1 MIPNFTLID
10 KEISAYMLAA
20 LIGYFAAGF
29 YACYAFRKRGRSED
43 DVISFYLLISVGAL
57 IGGSLLYGI
66 TNFPLLVKL
75 MKLIFTG
82 SFHSFGEFIGACR
95 VVFGGSVFYGG
106 LLGGMLV
113 GIVLIHKKNLDGTL
127 YTDAL
132 APCIPLFH
140 VFGRIGCFL
149 SGCCFGIES
158 KIGFVYHHSLIK
170 VANGV
175 RRFPI
180 QLVEAT
186 FNLCLFLLL
195 NHLFQKKKAEGNL
208 LSIYLVLYAV
218 GRFIIEFFR
227 GDFYRGFLFSLST
240 SQIISLLI
248 LAGVVLQKVF
258 EKRKKKDSIYHE

>member
-1 MIPNFTLID
+1 MIPNFTLINR
-10 KEISAYMLAA
+10 EVSVYMIAA
-20 LIGYFAAGF
+20 LTGYFVAGF

-75 MKLIFTG
+75 MKLLFTG
-82 SFHSFGEFIGACR
+82 SFHSFGKFVSACR
-95 VVFGGSVFYGG
+95 IVFGGSVFYGG
-106 LLGGMLV
+106 LLGGLLV
-113 GIVLIHKKNLDGTL
+113 GIVLIHRKKLDPTL

-140 VFGRIGCFL
+140 VFGRLGCFL

-158 KIGFVYHHSLIK
+158 KIGFVYHHSPIEI
-170 VANGV
+170 ANGV

-186 FNLCLFLLL
+186 FNLCLFLFL
-195 NHLFQKKKAEGNL
+195 NYLFQKKKAEGNL

-218 GRFIIEFFR
+218 VRFVIEFFR
-227 GDFYRGFLFSLST
+227 GDFYRGFLFNLST

-258 EKRKKKDSIYHE
+258 EKKKNNI

>member
-1 MIPNFTLID
+1 MIPNFTLINR
-10 KEISAYMLAA
+10 EVSVYMIAA
-20 LIGYFAAGF
+20 LTGYFVAGF

-75 MKLIFTG
+75 MKLLFTG
-82 SFHSFGEFIGACR
+82 SFHSFGEFVSACR
-95 VVFGGSVFYGG
+95 IVFGGSVFYGG
-106 LLGGMLV
+106 LLGGLLV
-113 GIVLIHKKNLDGTL
+113 GIVLIHRKKLDPTL

-140 VFGRIGCFL
+140 VFGRLGCFL

-158 KIGFVYHHSLIK
+158 KIGFVYHHSPIEI
-170 VANGV
+170 ANGV

-186 FNLCLFLLL
+186 FNLCLFLFL
-195 NHLFQKKKAEGNL
+195 NYLFQKKKAEGNL

-218 GRFIIEFFR
+218 VRFVIEFFR
-227 GDFYRGFLFSLST
+227 GDFYRGFLFTLST

-258 EKRKKKDSIYHE
+258 EKKKINIYQK